1 MDREENYRAPGS
13 KKVKDKEARLKNK
26 PNPLERTPYIMS

>member
-13 KKVKDKEARLKNK
+13 KKVKDKEGNGEREGKRLKISQ
-26 PNPLERTPYIMS
+26 TC

>member
-13 KKVKDKEARLKNK
+13 QKGKDKEGNGREK
-26 PNPLERTPYIMS
+26 EIEE